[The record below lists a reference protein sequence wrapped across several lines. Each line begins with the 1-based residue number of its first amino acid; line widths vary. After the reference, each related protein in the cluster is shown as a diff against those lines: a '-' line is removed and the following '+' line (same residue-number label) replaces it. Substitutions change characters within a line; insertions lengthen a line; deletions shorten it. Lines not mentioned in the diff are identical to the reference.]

1 MATEIWSYLI
11 VMSYTQLQNEML
23 PTFTYQV
30 TTIRFLIKL
39 FWNNFYK

>member
-30 TTIRFLIKL
+30 NNKVLNQAFLE
-39 FWNNFYK
+39 